1 MHVHPTSS
9 PGGEPDLSDIDE
21 RDARFIACLEGDLS
35 DDEQSEFRAEL
46 ERDPELRREFDRFA
60 DIMKGMQSLPFE
72 FAPPDFVDKVESRIR
87 KRSRGHFFRD
97 NVLLSTRM
105 PYEAIAV
112 VMIAVMA
119 AAWILMGVPK
129 DRNLKNAE
137 MDIPPTLETRD
148 SSPG

>member
-9 PGGEPDLSDIDE
+9 PGGEPDFSDIDE
-21 RDARFIACLEGDLS
+21 RDAQFIAFLEGDLS
-35 DDEQSEFRAEL
+35 EQEQEEFRAEL
-46 ERDPELRREFDRFA
+46 ERDDELRREFDQFA
-60 DIMKGMQSLPFE
+60 DIMSGMQSLPFE

-87 KRSRGHFFRD
+87 KRSRGQFFTD
-97 NVLLSTRM
+97 NILLSTRM

-119 AAWILMGVPK
+119 AAWMLMGVPK
-129 DRNLKNAE
+129 DRNLRNADV
-137 MDIPPTLETRD
+137 DIPPKLETRE